1 MTEPAVASSD
11 ASNIATTITRD
22 GDEYVVHGRKWWSTG
37 AMRPDCKVAIV
48 MGVSDPEA
56 ARHARHSMIL
66 VPLDTP
72 GVTIE
77 RSTTVFGYDDG
88 PHGGHGVINYDSAGC
103 RPRTCSA
110 RRAAGS

>member
-1 MTEPAVASSD
+1 
-11 ASNIATTITRD
+11 
-22 GDEYVVHGRKWWSTG
+22 
-37 AMRPDCKVAIV
+37 MRPECKVAIV
-48 MGVSDPEA
+48 MGVSDPDA

-88 PHGGHGVINYDSAGC
+88 PHGGHGDDRLRRTSGC
-103 RPRTCSA
+103 P
-110 RRAAGS
+110 